1 MQVEK
6 CGLLG
11 GKLGHSFSPQIH
23 ALLADYSYKLF
34 PMPENEV
41 GDFMKNGEWDAINVT
56 IPYKETVIPYLD
68 TISEEARL
76 IGSVNTVVRGDDGK
90 IHGHNTDFYG
100 FSYLLD
106 SQGFEVSGKKCI
118 ILGSGGSC
126 KTVKSVLTSKGA
138 GEIFIVSRSGEYNY
152 ENIHLLYDAEIIV
165 NTTPVG
171 MFPKNGERLL
181 ELEKFTK
188 CTGVADIV
196 YNPAMT
202 GLLLDAERLGIKYTN
217 GLPMLVAQAKK
228 ACEIFKNEKLPDSI
242 IEDILKKLRLQ
253 MMNVV
258 LVGMPGCGKSTIGK
272 LLSQSLGHELTDTDE
287 EICKKGRTPSQII
300 TDDGE
305 DAFRRIEHEAIDQTG
320 KLSGKIIAT
329 GGGAVTR
336 NENYEPLHQNGK
348 IIFINRSPELLAT
361 EDRPLSQREG
371 VMKLYNTR
379 LPMYRRFADAEVDGN
394 GTPEEVA
401 QKIILALKG
410 IV

>member
-1 MQVEK
+1 
-6 CGLLG
+6 
-11 GKLGHSFSPQIH
+11 
-23 ALLADYSYKLF
+23 
-34 PMPENEV
+34 
-41 GDFMKNGEWDAINVT
+41 
-56 IPYKETVIPYLD
+56 
-68 TISEEARL
+68 
-76 IGSVNTVVRGDDGK
+76 
-90 IHGHNTDFYG
+90 
-100 FSYLLD
+100 
-106 SQGFEVSGKKCI
+106 
-118 ILGSGGSC
+118 
-126 KTVKSVLTSKGA
+126 
-138 GEIFIVSRSGEYNY
+138 
-152 ENIHLLYDAEIIV
+152 
-165 NTTPVG
+165 
-171 MFPKNGERLL
+171 
-181 ELEKFTK
+181 
-188 CTGVADIV
+188 
-196 YNPAMT
+196 
-202 GLLLDAERLGIKYTN
+202 
-217 GLPMLVAQAKK
+217 
-228 ACEIFKNEKLPDSI
+228 I